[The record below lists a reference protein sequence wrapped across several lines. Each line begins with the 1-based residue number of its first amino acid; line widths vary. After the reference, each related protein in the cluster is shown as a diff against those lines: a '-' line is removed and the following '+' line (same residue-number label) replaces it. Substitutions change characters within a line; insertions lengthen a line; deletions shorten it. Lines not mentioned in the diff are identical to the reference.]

1 MPDMANLSVSTV
13 LSSTVKPNPTDD
25 ANVLD
30 SAAAAV
36 EEPLPDAEFGSDNGV
51 DNGSHARILKRSR
64 SSLTKTGNAK
74 SFWDRLTDP
83 HSLPFL
89 VGAPKMV
96 DSYFTFLLNFTDSSC
111 FYFSAQFLIN

>member
-1 MPDMANLSVSTV
+1 MPDMANLSISTV

-36 EEPLPDAEFGSDNGV
+36 EEPLPDAEFGSDNGA

-64 SSLTKTGNAK
+64 SSLRKTGNAK
-74 SFWDRLTDP
+74 SLWDRLTDP
-83 HSLPFL
+83 NSLPFL

-96 DSYFTFLLNFTDSSC
+96 DSYLLIHHHVLIFLLNFD
-111 FYFSAQFLIN
+111 

>member
-1 MPDMANLSVSTV
+1 MPDMANLSISTV

-36 EEPLPDAEFGSDNGV
+36 EEPLPDAEFGS